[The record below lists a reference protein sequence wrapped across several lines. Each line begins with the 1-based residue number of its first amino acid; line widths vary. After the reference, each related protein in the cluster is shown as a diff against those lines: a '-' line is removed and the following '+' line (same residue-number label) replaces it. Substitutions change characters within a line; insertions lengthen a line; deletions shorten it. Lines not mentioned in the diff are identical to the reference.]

1 MSIENSEPSTSS
13 IPRRPR
19 VVVVGGGFGGV
30 EATKALAR
38 APVDVTLIDRRN
50 YHLFQP
56 LLYQI
61 ATAVLPP
68 SVVAWPIRSIFAGQP
83 NVEVVML
90 EIDRIDCDRGL
101 VAGGSVTVPFDYL
114 VVATGATHAYF
125 GHDAWA
131 SFAPGLKTVSDAGR
145 IRERLL
151 RAFEQAELIDDPVAR
166 ARLMTA
172 VVVGGG
178 ATGVE
183 MAGAIAEL
191 TRSSFVNEFRRV
203 DPRKSRTI
211 LIEAGPRIL
220 PAFQEPLAELAHRSL
235 EKLGVEVYV
244 KLAVT
249 ECDSLGVSAGDKR
262 FDAETVVWAAG
273 VKASPAAAWLGAA
286 ADGVGRVKVDEYLS
300 VPDAPHVFVI
310 GDTASLAMPD
320 GKPVPG
326 VAPAAKQMGTY
337 VGHRIAELVAGKG
350 NLPPFRYHHQGDLAT
365 IGRSS
370 AIVSMGKLKLSGMIG
385 WLTWCLAHI
394 FFLIGFRSRIIVS
407 ITWIWNFFTMKRGAR
422 IIEEGELSGHDSKGM

>member
-1 MSIENSEPSTSS
+1 MSIENSKPSTPSFT
-13 IPRRPR
+13 RRPR
-19 VVVVGGGFGGV
+19 VIVVGGGFGGV
-30 EATKALAR
+30 EAAKILAR

-68 SVVAWPIRSIFAGQP
+68 SVVAWPIRSIFAGRP

-90 EIDRIDCDRGL
+90 EIDRIDCERGL
-101 VAGGSVTVPFDYL
+101 VAGGPVTVPFDYL

-125 GHDAWA
+125 GHDSWA
-131 SFAPGLKTVSDAGR
+131 FFAPGLKTVSDADK

-151 RAFEQAELIDDPVAR
+151 RAFERAELIDDPTAR

-191 TRSSFVNEFRRV
+191 TRSSFVNEFRRA

-220 PAFQEPLAELAHRSL
+220 PAFQEPLAVLARRSL

-244 KLAVT
+244 NLAVT
-249 ECDSLGVSAGDKR
+249 ECDGSGVSAGDKR

-273 VKASPAAAWLGAA
+273 VKASPAATWLTAA
-286 ADGVGRVKVDEYLS
+286 ADRVGRVKVDEYLS
-300 VPDAPHVFVI
+300 VPGAPHIFVI
-310 GDTASLAMPD
+310 GDTASIVMPD

-337 VGHRIAELVAGKG
+337 VGQRIADLVAGKG

-370 AIVSMGKLKLSGMIG
+370 AIVSMGRLKLSGMAG

-394 FFLIGFRSRIIVS
+394 FFLIGFRSRLIVS
-407 ITWIWNFFTMKRGAR
+407 ITWIWNFFTMRRGAR
-422 IIEEGELSGHDSKGM
+422 IIEDGELGSHDSNGM